1 MRSTFRSGRHLAL
14 GAGLL
19 GLLLST
25 AACNKLGGSGDFAKT
40 KSGIEYKIFKKV
52 GSKYER
58 RDITGDADPTYKTRV
73 GKFLTAYIDTRTGK
87 DSVLESTRTKFQGAV
102 VPLPLQEVKRK
113 GNPDEAFALL
123 QPGDSAVFRFNADS
137 LFKPQGRPV
146 PPFLKKAGNVVVL
159 HVATRAL
166 IDQPAAMAMQQELQ
180 QKMMAEQQRQM
191 MAFAGD
197 QLKKDDAAL
206 QAYAKAKNLTG
217 LKKTPSGIYYLITA
231 PGAGPAAKQ
240 GQTVTMKYTGSLLDG
255 KVFDSSDKHP
265 DPPFSFPLG
274 QGKVIPGWDEAVAL
288 LNKGS
293 KATFL
298 IPSTLAYGQQGAGAD
313 IPANSPLRFEVELM
327 DVK

>member
-19 GLLLST
+19 GLLFST
-25 AACNKLGGSGDFAKT
+25 AACDKLGGAGGFAKT

-52 GSKYER
+52 GTKYER
-58 RDITGDADPTYKTRV
+58 RDISGDVDPTYKSRV

-113 GNPDEAFALL
+113 GNPDEAFALM

-146 PPFLKKAGNVVVL
+146 PNFLKKAGNVVVL

-166 IDQPAAMAMQQELQ
+166 IDQAAAMAMQQDLQ

-197 QLKKDDAAL
+197 QLKKDDATL
-206 QAYAKAKNLTG
+206 QAYIKQKNLTV
-217 LKKTPSGIYYLITA
+217 KKTPSGIYYMITT
-231 PGAGPAAKQ
+231 PGTGAVAKQ
-240 GQTVTMKYTGSLLDG
+240 GQTVAVNYTGMLLDG
-255 KVFDSSDKHP
+255 KVFDSSAKAGKP
-265 DPPFSFPLG
+265 IEFPLG
-274 QGKVIPGWDEAVAL
+274 QGRVIPGWDEAVAL

-313 IPANSPLRFEVELM
+313 IPANAPLRFDVELVN
-327 DVK
+327 VK

>member
-19 GLLLST
+19 GLLFST
-25 AACNKLGGSGDFAKT
+25 AACDKLGGSGGFAKT

-52 GSKYER
+52 GNKYEPR
-58 RDITGDADPTYKTRV
+58 TISGDVDPTYKNRV

-113 GNPDEAFALL
+113 GNPDEAFALM

-146 PPFLKKAGNVVVL
+146 PNFLKKAGNVVVL

-166 IDQPAAMAMQQELQ
+166 IDQAAAMAMQQDLQ

-206 QAYAKAKNLTG
+206 QAYAKQKNLTV
-217 LKKTPSGIYYLITA
+217 KKTPSGIYYVITT
-231 PGAGPAAKQ
+231 PGTGPVAKQ
-240 GQTVTMKYTGSLLDG
+240 GQTVAVNYTGTLLDG
-255 KVFDSSDKHP
+255 KVFDSSAKAGKP
-265 DPPFSFPLG
+265 IEFPLG
-274 QGKVIPGWDEAVAL
+274 QGRVIPGWDEAVAL

-313 IPANSPLRFEVELM
+313 IPANAPLRFDVELVN
-327 DVK
+327 VK

>member
-1 MRSTFRSGRHLAL
+1 MRSPFRSGRHLAL

-19 GLLLST
+19 GLLFST
-25 AACNKLGGSGDFAKT
+25 AACNKLGGAGGFTKT

-52 GSKYER
+52 NGKYDR
-58 RDITGDADPTYKTRV
+58 REISGDVDPTYKARV

-123 QPGDSAVFRFNADS
+123 QPGDSGVFRFNADS

-146 PPFLKKAGNVVVL
+146 PSFLKKSGNVVVL

-166 IDQPAAMAMQQELQ
+166 IDQTAARVMQQELQ

-191 MAFAGD
+191 MSYAGE
-197 QLKKDDAAL
+197 QLKKDDATL
-206 QAYAKAKNLTG
+206 QGYIKSKNLTG
-217 LKKTPSGIYYLITA
+217 LKKTPSGIYYVVTF
-231 PGAGPAAKQ
+231 PGTGPVAKQ
-240 GQTVTMKYTGSLLDG
+240 GQTVTMKYTGALLSG
-255 KVFDSSDKHP
+255 KVFDSSDRHP
-265 DPPFSFPLG
+265 GAPFEFPLG

-313 IPANSPLRFEVELM
+313 IPANSPLRFDVELVN
-327 DVK
+327 VK